1 MTEFKYTEDGQG
13 IDVYEAK
20 VMTLSPTRHISEL
33 RFRNSDKLYAFID
46 FSNNEG
52 EVKYCEHCLSVGD
65 MKNKL
70 GPKIKKKGE
79 PIAPDDD
86 LWLSCYVCG
95 RTYPVY
101 ETFPDSKIKD
111 SLETTDTP
119 FDNESTIL
127 SIPRRKKGR
136 RKRHNALDEDPDIQR
151 EIDKHGSDKV
161 RILQ

>member
-46 FSNNEG
+46 FNSNEG
-52 EVKYCEHCLSVGD
+52 QIRYCENCLSVGG

-70 GPKIKKKGE
+70 GVKIKRKGE
-79 PIAPDDD
+79 SAPDDD
-86 LWLSCYVCG
+86 QWLSCYVCG
-95 RTYPVY
+95 HTYAIY
-101 ETFPDSKIKD
+101 ETFEDSKIKD
-111 SLETTDTP
+111 TIATSDTP
-119 FDNESTIL
+119 FDNESMILTI
-127 SIPRRKKGR
+127 PK
-136 RKRHNALDEDPDIQR
+136 RKRQKRKYQDEDPDIQR